1 MKLPKLLKRNKDM
14 IRFSGR
20 KHTRLGI
27 MSAIIGIVVVL
38 GFLAISIVSGLAGG
52 KGGFTLGIIG
62 LCIFTLSIVG
72 FVLSYKAFQ
81 QKDIF
86 YRFPIIG
93 VILNGTMTVVLLIIY
108 ILGIS

>member
-38 GFLAISIVSGLAGG
+38 GFLAISIVSGLAEG
-52 KGGFTLGIIG
+52 KGGFLLGVIG
-62 LCIFTLSIVG
+62 LCIFALSIAG

-93 VILNGTMTVVLLIIY
+93 VILNGTMTVILLIIY